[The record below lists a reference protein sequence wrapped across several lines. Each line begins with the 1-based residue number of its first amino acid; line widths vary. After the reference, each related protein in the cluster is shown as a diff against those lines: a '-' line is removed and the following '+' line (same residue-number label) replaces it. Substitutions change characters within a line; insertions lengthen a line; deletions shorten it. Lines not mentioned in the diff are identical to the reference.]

1 MKTFITYNKNMVK
14 SILKG
19 ENLRRVFFAFLK
31 DNNAF
36 YNYIDAFYNCHS
48 SRHTEFREH
57 PSFNYFFDFCSNRDE
72 PTELIFDAFY
82 WADTKEGCLYWRSL
96 YNKFSL
102 FCNKI
107 REEEYKK
114 DIEEIKKALDL
125 SFAYNTN
132 TDIDY

>member
-1 MKTFITYNKNMVK
+1 MIK
-14 SILKG
+14 SMLKG
-19 ENLRRVFFAFLK
+19 ENLRRTLFAFLK
-31 DNNAF
+31 ANNAF
-36 YNYIDAFYNCHS
+36 YNYMDAFYNFHYLRS
-48 SRHTEFREH
+48 EDFMTH

-72 PTELIFDAFY
+72 PTELIFNAFN
-82 WADTKEGCLYWRSL
+82 WSDTKEGISYWRSL

-125 SFAYNTN
+125 SFAYDTN